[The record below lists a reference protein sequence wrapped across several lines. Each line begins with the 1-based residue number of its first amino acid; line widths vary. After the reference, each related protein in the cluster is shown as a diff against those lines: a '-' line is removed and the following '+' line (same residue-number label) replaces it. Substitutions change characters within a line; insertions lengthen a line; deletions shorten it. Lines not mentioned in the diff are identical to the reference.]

1 MAKPFEAHL
10 SHTASPARGGISF
23 VNWVRV
29 AFGNRYRDDYPTCV
43 EAYATLRIGGGAEHP
58 DTITARLGIQPSSMR
73 VKGHAGRWDGQEWRG
88 LDDGP
93 LASRSM
99 WCLSSKG
106 LIESRDSMRHID
118 YLLEAIDGK
127 DDLLASLVR
136 EGWEIDVSVFWVS
149 NGGGGP
155 MISPQTMGRL
165 SQLNLEIGFDVYFND
180 LD

>member
-1 MAKPFEAHL
+1 
-10 SHTASPARGGISF
+10 
-23 VNWVRV
+23 
-29 AFGNRYRDDYPTCV
+29 
-43 EAYATLRIGGGAEHP
+43 
-58 DTITARLGIQPSSMR
+58 
-73 VKGHAGRWDGQEWRG
+73 
-88 LDDGP
+88 
-93 LASRSM
+93 
-99 WCLSSKG
+99 
-106 LIESRDSMRHID
+106 MRHID